1 MGDPDFRLEARTKHV
16 NLNFFLTPA
25 TETVTMST
33 VATSLSLPGERKTG
47 SDVRT
52 QNVLAASSIANI
64 VKSSLGPVGLD
75 KMLVDDVGDVTV
87 TNDGAT
93 ILKLLEVEHPAA
105 KVLVELAQ
113 LQDEEVGDGTTS
125 VVIVAAELLKNAD
138 ELVKQ
143 KIHPTSIIAGYRL
156 ASKEAVKYIKEHLT
170 LKVDDLGEEC
180 LINCA
185 KTCMSS
191 KLIGADD
198 EFFSKMVGDAAKAIK
213 VGDNYPIKA
222 INVLKAHGKSAR
234 ESMLVDGYAL
244 NCTIAA
250 QQMPR
255 SVTNAKIA
263 CLDFSLQKV
272 KMKLGVQLLVSDPEE
287 LEKMR
292 DRESDITKERI
303 QKIFATGA
311 NVILTTGGI
320 DDLCLK
326 YFVEAGA
333 MAVRRCKKA
342 DLKRIAKATGA
353 TFVTSLANIEGEESF
368 EVSQLGE
375 AAEVAQERIS
385 DDELILIKG
394 TKARTASS
402 IILRGPND
410 FYCGEMERSVHDAL
424 CVVKRVLES
433 KSVVVGGGCVEA
445 ALSIY
450 LENFATS
457 LSSREQLAIADFA
470 KSLLVIPKTLA
481 VNAAKDASDLVAK
494 LRAYHNSSQTKKE
507 HAHLKNCGLDLYEGV
522 VRDNKKAGV
531 FEPAISKIKS
541 LKFATEAAIT
551 ILRIDDLIKLAPEK
565 GEEKSYQ
572 QAYADGSLN
581 G

>member
-1 MGDPDFRLEARTKHV
+1 
-16 NLNFFLTPA
+16 
-25 TETVTMST
+25 MST
-33 VATSLSLPGERKTG
+33 VQAQLTLAGERKSG
-47 SDVRT
+47 QAIRT
-52 QNVLAASSIANI
+52 QNVMAASSIANI

-75 KMLVDDVGDVTV
+75 KMLVDDVGDVTI

-93 ILKLLEVEHPAA
+93 ILQLLEVEHPAA
-105 KVLVELAQ
+105 KVLVELAA

-143 KIHPTSIIAGYRL
+143 KIHPTSIIAGYRQ
-156 ASKEAVKYIKEHLT
+156 ACKEAVRYIQDHLT
-170 LKVDDLGEEC
+170 YKVDDLGEEC
-180 LINCA
+180 LIQAA

-191 KLIGADD
+191 KLIGADS
-198 EFFSKMVGDAAKAIK
+198 EFFSKMVVDAAQAIK
-213 VGDNYPIKA
+213 ITDNKGMPQYPIKA

-234 ESMLVDGYAL
+234 ESMLIHGYAL
-244 NCTIAA
+244 NCTVAA

-255 SVTNAKIA
+255 TIANAKIA

-272 KMKLGVQLLVSDPEE
+272 KMKMGVQLLVSDVDQ
-287 LEKMR
+287 LDKMR

-303 QKIFATGA
+303 SKILATGA

-333 MAVRRCKKA
+333 MAVRRCKKV

-353 TFVTSLANIEGEESF
+353 SFITSLANIEGEESF
-368 EVSQLGE
+368 EASFLGE
-375 AAEVAQERIS
+375 AAEVSQTRIS

-410 FYCGEMERSVHDAL
+410 FYCDEMERSVHDAL

-470 KSLLVIPKTLA
+470 KSLLVIPKTLSI
-481 VNAAKDASDLVAK
+481 NAAKDAADLVAK

-507 HAHLKNCGLDLYEGV
+507 HAQLKNCGLDLIEGV

-531 FEPAISKIKS
+531 FEPAISKVKS

-551 ILRIDDLIKLAPEK
+551 ILRIDDMIKLAPEQ

-572 QAYADGSLN
+572 QALARGELDG
-581 G
+581 

>member
-1 MGDPDFRLEARTKHV
+1 MG
-16 NLNFFLTPA
+16 
-25 TETVTMST
+25 
-33 VATSLSLPGERKTG
+33 
-47 SDVRT
+47 
-52 QNVLAASSIANI
+52 II
-64 VKSSLGPVGLD
+64 
-75 KMLVDDVGDVTV
+75 
-87 TNDGAT
+87 
-93 ILKLLEVEHPAA
+93 
-105 KVLVELAQ
+105 
-113 LQDEEVGDGTTS
+113 
-125 VVIVAAELLKNAD
+125 AAELLKNAD

-198 EFFSKMVGDAAKAIK
+198 EFFSKMVVDAAKAIK

-255 SVTNAKIA
+255 TVNKAKIA

-272 KMKLGVQLLVSDPEE
+272 KMKMGVQLLVSDPDEP
-287 LEKMR
+287 EKMR

-303 QKIFATGA
+303 QKILDSGA

-333 MAVRRCKKA
+333 MAVRRCKKV

-353 TFVTSLANIEGEESF
+353 TFITSLANLEGEESF
-368 EVSQLGE
+368 EASSLGE
-375 AAEVAQERIS
+375 AAEVAQKRIC
-385 DDELILIKG
+385 DDELILITGPKQ
-394 TKARTASS
+394 RTAAS

-410 FYCGEMERSVHDAL
+410 FYCDEMERSVHDSL
-424 CVVKRVLES
+424 CVVKRVMES
-433 KSVVVGGGCVEA
+433 KNVVVGGGTVEA

-450 LENFATS
+450 LENFATT

-470 KSLLVIPKTLA
+470 KSLLVIPKTLS
-481 VNAAKDASDLVAK
+481 VNAAQDSSDLVAK
-494 LRAYHNSSQTKKE
+494 LRAYHNTSQTK
-507 HAHLKNCGLDLYEGV
+507 ADSTHLKNYGLDLVEGA
-522 VRDNKKAGV
+522 VRDN
-531 FEPAISKIKS
+531 F
-541 LKFATEAAIT
+541 
-551 ILRIDDLIKLAPEK
+551 
-565 GEEKSYQ
+565 
-572 QAYADGSLN
+572 
-581 G
+581 

>member
-1 MGDPDFRLEARTKHV
+1 MSTANPLTLMGDRQSGR
-16 NLNFFLTPA
+16 
-25 TETVTMST
+25 
-33 VATSLSLPGERKTG
+33 
-47 SDVRT
+47 DVRS
-52 QNVLAASSIANI
+52 QNVMAASSIANI

-125 VVIVAAELLKNAD
+125 VVIIAAELLKNAD

-143 KIHPTSIIAGYRL
+143 KIHPTSIMAGYRL
-156 ASKEAVKYIKEHLT
+156 ACKESVKYIQEHLT
-170 LKVDDLGEEC
+170 ASVDALGEDC
-180 LINCA
+180 LINAA
-185 KTCMSS
+185 KTSMSS
-191 KLIGADD
+191 KLIGADS
-198 EFFSKMVGDAAKAIK
+198 EFFSKMVVDAANAIK
-213 VGDNYPIKA
+213 MADNKGGYTYPIKA
-222 INVLKAHGKSAR
+222 VNVLKAHGKSAR
-234 ESMLVDGYAL
+234 ESTLIDGYAL

-255 SVTNAKIA
+255 SVKNAKIA
-263 CLDFSLQKV
+263 CLDFSLQKA
-272 KMKLGVQLLVSDPEE
+272 KMKMGVQVLVDDPDQ
-287 LEKMR
+287 LDAIR

-303 QKIFATGA
+303 QKVLNAGA

-333 MAVRRCKKA
+333 MAVRRCKKV

-353 TFVTSLANIEGEESF
+353 TFVTSLANLEGEESF
-368 EVSQLGE
+368 EKSYLGE
-375 AAEVAQERIS
+375 AAEVCQKRVC
-385 DDELILIKG
+385 DDELILVTG
-394 TKARTASS
+394 PKARTAAS

-410 FYCGEMERSVHDAL
+410 FYCDEMERSVHDSL
-424 CVVKRVLES
+424 CVVKRVMES
-433 KSVVVGGGCVEA
+433 KNVVVGGGAVEA

-450 LENFATS
+450 LENFATT

-481 VNAAKDASDLVAK
+481 VNAAQDSSDLVAK
-494 LRAYHNSSQTKKE
+494 LRAYHNTSQTKADKT
-507 HAHLKNCGLDLYEGV
+507 HLKNYGLELQDGA
-522 VRDNKKAGV
+522 VRDNFKAGV

-551 ILRIDDLIKLAPEK
+551 ILRIDDLIKLEPEK
-565 GEEKSYQ
+565 GEESAYQ
-572 QAYADGSLN
+572 QAYQSGQLE